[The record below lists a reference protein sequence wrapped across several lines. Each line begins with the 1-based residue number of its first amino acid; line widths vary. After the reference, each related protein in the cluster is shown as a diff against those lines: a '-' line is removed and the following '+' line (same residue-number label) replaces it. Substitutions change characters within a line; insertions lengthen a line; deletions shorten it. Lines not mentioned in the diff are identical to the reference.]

1 MNTDIDT
8 YMRRMND
15 PDGSAFIDGICGD
28 SMEIY
33 LVIKDQIVIDVS
45 FYTDGCESS
54 RFCGAAAASLSK
66 DKSINDILRIAPMNI
81 VDLWGN
87 KSGLQIHCAILAV
100 STLHKAIADYLL
112 RFERS

>member
-1 MNTDIDT
+1 MNIDIDKN
-8 YMRRMND
+8 MRRMND

-33 LVIKDQIVIDVS
+33 LVIKDHNVIDAS
-45 FYTDGCESS
+45 FFTDGCESS

-66 DKSINDILRIAPMNI
+66 DKSIADILRIAPMNI

-100 STLHKAIADYLL
+100 GTLHKAIADYLL